1 MEHRVIM
8 HTLILTLSYQP
19 QRWFKWSGRTNC
31 DLRWGGRRR
40 RRRRRGGDS
49 PCLPSHWC
57 HTGLICFFLLL
68 TDLYRLFWCRRQWTP
83 PMWRD
88 TASSCKGKVEVV
100 EGEREARR
108 ARTRASS
115 PPPHPPPPPP
125 PRAGEPRPC
134 CHPPAPPPLLV
145 VNQNWATTAPCQ
157 GREDRRPRQAST
169 R

>member
-1 MEHRVIM
+1 MFICREKLHHYHRNHPQRSNISNKSFSLVEILAMFPSRQIINLSRLFATIIKQFQNKGKIKYLQVGWRSNAMEHRVIM

-40 RRRRRGGDS
+40 RRRRGGDS

-57 HTGLICFFLLL
+57 HTGLIFLLL

-88 TASSCKGKVEVV
+88 TA
-100 EGEREARR
+100 
-108 ARTRASS
+108 
-115 PPPHPPPPPP
+115 
-125 PRAGEPRPC
+125 
-134 CHPPAPPPLLV
+134 
-145 VNQNWATTAPCQ
+145 
-157 GREDRRPRQAST
+157 
-169 R
+169 